1 MGDLSLAVRSVRI
14 FARAKHV
21 GRARF
26 LLQAGLI
33 VDRMIPASCAA
44 EMKLGGPMFTK
55 GRKMKSFPASGA
67 MSLFARS
74 LAAGAVSALSLGCT
88 LNPLAAR
95 EVTSAL
101 ERYQEQQAPQAEAY
115 ALTPAAGAGDGGNDS
130 TARLVALT
138 SLREFIMAALQEN
151 PEIKQAEET
160 AHAKAARIP
169 QVTALPDPMLKTKT
183 LPEPVRTAEGDNF
196 FILGVSQ
203 KLPVPEKLD
212 RAGRIALEETRIA
225 LQELERV
232 RLRVIADVKRAYFQ
246 LYAIDKSI
254 EITTENRDLM
264 RGLIDVAIGQVE
276 AGKRAQEDVLRAQVE
291 LSNLEAQLVQL
302 GQRRITAVAML
313 NRQMDRPS
321 ATPIAQPAD
330 FDVRQVDAR
339 LEELFEHAVK
349 SNPELGRIERQ
360 IERDREA
367 VELARLA
374 YWPDFTIGFEWMLM
388 ESREAFRPPP
398 NPATGMRPTVPK
410 MSEDASD
417 NWAITFGLN
426 IPIWRDKIE
435 GGIREARRRL
445 GASQQQ
451 YTSVRNSVYFRI
463 TDAFERVRSQR
474 ELADIFGYTIIPQA
488 QQAYEVSRAGYVAG
502 SSDFLY
508 VIDNWQKWLV
518 FRIQY
523 HRILGDLERSV
534 ADLEQVLGMSLSE
547 AGISK

>member
-1 MGDLSLAVRSVRI
+1 
-14 FARAKHV
+14 
-21 GRARF
+21 
-26 LLQAGLI
+26 
-33 VDRMIPASCAA
+33 
-44 EMKLGGPMFTK
+44 
-55 GRKMKSFPASGA
+55 MKSSPASGA
-67 MSLFARS
+67 MSVFARLS
-74 LAAGAVSALSLGCT
+74 AAGAVSALFMGCT
-88 LNPLAAR
+88 LNHLAEQ

-101 ERYQEQQAPQAEAY
+101 ERYQEQQAPQAAAY
-115 ALTPAAGAGDGGNDS
+115 ALTPTTVAVENKDDAAAE
-130 TARLVALT
+130 LVAPT
-138 SLREFIMAALQEN
+138 SLREFIILALQEN

-160 AHAKAARIP
+160 AHARAARIP
-169 QVTALPDPMLKTKT
+169 QVTALPDPMVRTKT

-203 KLPVPEKLD
+203 KFPVPEKLD
-212 RAGRIALEETRIA
+212 RAGRIALEETRMA

-302 GQRRITAVAML
+302 GQRRITVVAML
-313 NRQMDRPS
+313 NRLMDRSS
-321 ATPIAQPAD
+321 ATPIVKPAE
-330 FDVRQVDAR
+330 FDVRQVDAK
-339 LEELFEHAVK
+339 LEELFEHAVE
-349 SNPELGRIERQ
+349 SNPELGRIKQE

-374 YWPDFTIGFEWMLM
+374 YWPDFTVGFEWMLM

-410 MSEDASD
+410 MSENASD

-426 IPIWRDKIE
+426 IPIWWDKIE
-435 GGIREARRRL
+435 GGIREARHRMA
-445 GASQQQ
+445 ASQQQ
-451 YTSVRNSVYFRI
+451 YASVRNSVYFRI
-463 TDAFERVRSQR
+463 TDALERVTSQR
-474 ELADIFGYTIIPQA
+474 ELADIFRYTIVPQA
-488 QQAYEVSRAGYVAG
+488 RQAYEVSRAGYIAG
-502 SSDFLY
+502 GSDFLY
-508 VIDNWQKWLV
+508 VIDNWQKWLA

-523 HRILGDLERSV
+523 HRILGELERSV